1 MVRRRL
7 NTLAETLSA
16 SYWFKKECKH
26 YREIEKRQFVLEVL
40 LLEEKKGD
48 AFTQI
53 KKSKKKQFFLSMR

>member
-40 LLEEKKGD
+40 LLEEKGD

-53 KKSKKKQFFLSMR
+53 KKSKKKQFLLSMR

>member
-1 MVRRRL
+1 MVRIGL

-40 LLEEKKGD
+40 LLEGKKRC
-48 AFTQI
+48 FY
-53 KKSKKKQFFLSMR
+53 SN